1 MTERGERF
9 WQEGCYVGGNNLLER
24 NRYGISRNNK
34 VSFHVGQVDDEHELY
49 LTIHKAFESMPSQ
62 CQNSLPNKMNEQEAN
77 NNATNNVLLKQQF
90 QAITNSSDDEACQYL
105 EMSNYDLEMAVG
117 LYMEVHG
124 DGEVVVEGDDG
135 GADDD
140 INVANVDNTYCVGNN
155 DSNIDALEDNLLEEP
170 GIKIMD
176 ERDEEEGGASGEE
189 EEDENE
195 NNTTFDTL
203 CNQIISPSVD
213 IATTVHV
220 SEHKTDHGASCNT
233 ENSEDEDIAS
243 LTSDSPNYDHLG
255 LDCAELSASV
265 FDEFTLKDDSMDLQD
280 DGLQLAS
287 NHNKMEKIGE
297 HEKENEYNFYAA
309 VEEENELLEDD
320 GEEYILGTMMVRVL
334 QARHVKVCFISVT
347 HTVLFVFIVC
357 DIILIM
363 LCVLITNIISYTSN
377 TNYSPILTITK
388 VGI

>member
-1 MTERGERF
+1 M
-9 WQEGCYVGGNNLLER
+9 
-24 NRYGISRNNK
+24 
-34 VSFHVGQVDDEHELY
+34 
-49 LTIHKAFESMPSQ
+49 
-62 CQNSLPNKMNEQEAN
+62 QNSLKMNEQEAN
-77 NNATNNVLLKQQF
+77 NNATHNVLLKQQF
-90 QAITNSSDDEACQYL
+90 QAITNSSDDVACQYL
-105 EMSNYDLEMAVG
+105 EMSNYSLEMAVG

-140 INVANVDNTYCVGNN
+140 INVANVDDNDCVGNN
-155 DSNIDALEDNLLEEP
+155 NNDIDALEDKFLLEEP
-170 GIKIMD
+170 DIKIMD

-213 IATTVHV
+213 IATAVHV

-233 ENSEDEDIAS
+233 EDSEDEDIAS

-265 FDEFTLKDDSMDLQD
+265 FDEFTLKDDSMDVQD
-280 DGLQLAS
+280 NGALQLAS
-287 NHNKMEKIGE
+287 DHNKMEKIGE
-297 HEKENEYNFYAA
+297 HGNENEYNFYAA
-309 VEEENELLEDD
+309 VEENELLEDD

-334 QARHVKVCFISVT
+334 QARHVKVCFIIVT
-347 HTVLFVFIVC
+347 HSVYFCIHVYTYHMLYQ
-357 DIILIM
+357 IM
-363 LCVLITNIISYTSN
+363 FLLCVLITNIIPYTSN
-377 TNYSPILTITK
+377 TNYI
-388 VGI
+388 

>member
-1 MTERGERF
+1 
-9 WQEGCYVGGNNLLER
+9 
-24 NRYGISRNNK
+24 
-34 VSFHVGQVDDEHELY
+34 
-49 LTIHKAFESMPSQ
+49 
-62 CQNSLPNKMNEQEAN
+62 MNEQEAN
-77 NNATNNVLLKQQF
+77 NNATHNVLLKQQF

-105 EMSNYDLEMAVG
+105 EMSNYSLEMAVG

-135 GADDD
+135 GAGDD
-140 INVANVDNTYCVGNN
+140 INVATVDDTDCVGN
-155 DSNIDALEDNLLEEP
+155 DSIIDALEDKFLLEEP
-170 GIKIMD
+170 DSKIMD

-213 IATTVHV
+213 IATAVHV

-233 ENSEDEDIAS
+233 EDSEDEDIAS

-265 FDEFTLKDDSMDLQD
+265 FDEFTLKDDSMDVQD
-280 DGLQLAS
+280 NGALQLAS
-287 NHNKMEKIGE
+287 DHNKMEKIGE
-297 HEKENEYNFYAA
+297 HEKEHEYNFYAA

-347 HTVLFVFIVC
+347 HTVSSLYLCAHILCCIVLCSLISMQSKPILFHIPQ
-357 DIILIM
+357 
-363 LCVLITNIISYTSN
+363 TQTIS
-377 TNYSPILTITK
+377 SPILTIIK

>member
-1 MTERGERF
+1 M
-9 WQEGCYVGGNNLLER
+9 
-24 NRYGISRNNK
+24 
-34 VSFHVGQVDDEHELY
+34 
-49 LTIHKAFESMPSQ
+49 
-62 CQNSLPNKMNEQEAN
+62 QNSLKMNEQQAN
-77 NNATNNVLLKQQF
+77 NNATHNVLLKQQF
-90 QAITNSSDDEACQYL
+90 QAITNSSDDVACQYL
-105 EMSNYDLEMAVG
+105 EMSNYNLEMAVG

-140 INVANVDNTYCVGNN
+140 INVATVDDTDCVGNN
-155 DSNIDALEDNLLEEP
+155 DSIIDALEDKFLLEEP
-170 GIKIMD
+170 DSKIMD

-213 IATTVHV
+213 IATAVHV

-233 ENSEDEDIAS
+233 EDSEDEDIDIAS

-265 FDEFTLKDDSMDLQD
+265 FDEFTLKDDSMDVQD
-280 DGLQLAS
+280 NGALQLAS
-287 NHNKMEKIGE
+287 DHNKMEKIGE
-297 HEKENEYNFYAA
+297 HENENEYNFYAA

-334 QARHVKVCFISVT
+334 QARHVKVCFILVT
-347 HTVLFVFIVC
+347 HTVSSLYLSYV
-357 DIILIM
+357 
-363 LCVLITNIISYTSN
+363 ISY
-377 TNYSPILTITK
+377 
-388 VGI
+388 

>member
-1 MTERGERF
+1 M
-9 WQEGCYVGGNNLLER
+9 
-24 NRYGISRNNK
+24 
-34 VSFHVGQVDDEHELY
+34 
-49 LTIHKAFESMPSQ
+49 
-62 CQNSLPNKMNEQEAN
+62 QNSLKMNEQEAN
-77 NNATNNVLLKQQF
+77 DNTTNNVLLKQQF
-90 QAITNSSDDEACQYL
+90 QAITNSSDDVACQYL
-105 EMSNYDLEMAVG
+105 EMSNYNLEMAVG

-124 DGEVVVEGDDG
+124 DGEVVVEGG

-140 INVANVDNTYCVGNN
+140 INVANVDDTDCDNN

-170 GIKIMD
+170 DIKIMD
-176 ERDEEEGGASGEE
+176 ERDEEEGGASG

-220 SEHKTDHGASCNT
+220 SDHKTDHGASCNT
-233 ENSEDEDIAS
+233 EDSEDEDIAS

-265 FDEFTLKDDSMDLQD
+265 FDEFTSKDDSMDVQD
-280 DGLQLAS
+280 NGALQLAS

-297 HEKENEYNFYAA
+297 HEKEHEYNFYAA

-347 HTVLFVFIVC
+347 HTVLFVF
-357 DIILIM
+357 M
-363 LCVLITNIISYTSN
+363 
-377 TNYSPILTITK
+377 
-388 VGI
+388 

>member
-1 MTERGERF
+1 
-9 WQEGCYVGGNNLLER
+9 
-24 NRYGISRNNK
+24 
-34 VSFHVGQVDDEHELY
+34 
-49 LTIHKAFESMPSQ
+49 
-62 CQNSLPNKMNEQEAN
+62 MNEQEAN

-90 QAITNSSDDEACQYL
+90 QAITNSSDDVACQYL
-105 EMSNYDLEMAVG
+105 EMSNYSLEMAVG

-140 INVANVDNTYCVGNN
+140 INVATVDDTDCVGN
-155 DSNIDALEDNLLEEP
+155 DSIIDALEDNLLEEP
-170 GIKIMD
+170 DSKIID
-176 ERDEEEGGASGEE
+176 DRDEEGGGASCEE

-213 IATTVHV
+213 IATAVHV

-233 ENSEDEDIAS
+233 EDSEDEDIDIAS

-265 FDEFTLKDDSMDLQD
+265 FDEFTLKDDSKSVQD
-280 DGLQLAS
+280 NGELQLAS

-309 VEEENELLEDD
+309 VEENELLEDD

-347 HTVLFVFIVC
+347 HTVLFVF
-357 DIILIM
+357 M
-363 LCVLITNIISYTSN
+363 
-377 TNYSPILTITK
+377 
-388 VGI
+388 

>member
-1 MTERGERF
+1 
-9 WQEGCYVGGNNLLER
+9 
-24 NRYGISRNNK
+24 
-34 VSFHVGQVDDEHELY
+34 
-49 LTIHKAFESMPSQ
+49 
-62 CQNSLPNKMNEQEAN
+62 MNEQEAN

-90 QAITNSSDDEACQYL
+90 QAITNSSDDVACQYL
-105 EMSNYDLEMAVG
+105 EMSNYNLEMAVG

-124 DGEVVVEGDDG
+124 DGEVVVDGDYG
-135 GADDD
+135 GGDDD
-140 INVANVDNTYCVGNN
+140 INVANVDDTDCDNN
-155 DSNIDALEDNLLEEP
+155 DSINALDDNLLEEP
-170 GIKIMD
+170 DSKIMD

-220 SEHKTDHGASCNT
+220 SEHKTDVGASCNT

-243 LTSDSPNYDHLG
+243 LSDSPNYDHLG

-309 VEEENELLEDD
+309 VEENELLEDD

-334 QARHVKVCFISVT
+334 QARNVKVCFILVT
-347 HTVLFVFIVC
+347 HTVYFCLSCAQSAYYVSFVLLDKYAI
-357 DIILIM
+357 
-363 LCVLITNIISYTSN
+363 
-377 TNYSPILTITK
+377 
-388 VGI
+388 

>member
-1 MTERGERF
+1 
-9 WQEGCYVGGNNLLER
+9 
-24 NRYGISRNNK
+24 
-34 VSFHVGQVDDEHELY
+34 
-49 LTIHKAFESMPSQ
+49 
-62 CQNSLPNKMNEQEAN
+62 MNEQEAN
-77 NNATNNVLLKQQF
+77 NHTTHNVLLKQQF

-140 INVANVDNTYCVGNN
+140 INVANVDDTDCVGNN
-155 DSNIDALEDNLLEEP
+155 DSIIDALDDNLLEEP
-170 GIKIMD
+170 DNKIMD
-176 ERDEEEGGASGEE
+176 DDTDEEGGASGEE

-220 SEHKTDHGASCNT
+220 SEHKTDVGASCNT

-243 LTSDSPNYDHLG
+243 LSDSPNYDHLG

-265 FDEFTLKDDSMDLQD
+265 FDEFTLKDDSMDVQD
-280 DGLQLAS
+280 NGALQLAS
-287 NHNKMEKIGE
+287 DHNKMEKIGE
-297 HEKENEYNFYAA
+297 HENENEYNFYAA

-334 QARHVKVCFISVT
+334 QARNVKVCYILVT
-347 HTVLFVFIVC
+347 HTVYVC
-357 DIILIM
+357 LSCAHIILCFI
-363 LCVLITNIISYTSN
+363 CA
-377 TNYSPILTITK
+377 P
-388 VGI
+388 

>member
-1 MTERGERF
+1 M
-9 WQEGCYVGGNNLLER
+9 
-24 NRYGISRNNK
+24 
-34 VSFHVGQVDDEHELY
+34 
-49 LTIHKAFESMPSQ
+49 
-62 CQNSLPNKMNEQEAN
+62 QNSLKMNEQEAN
-77 NNATNNVLLKQQF
+77 DNTTNNVLLKQQF

-140 INVANVDNTYCVGNN
+140 INVANVDDTDCDNN

-170 GIKIMD
+170 DYDHLEIMD
-176 ERDEEEGGASGEE
+176 DRDEEGGGASCEE
-189 EEDENE
+189 EDDENE

-213 IATTVHV
+213 IATAMHV
-220 SEHKTDHGASCNT
+220 SEHKTDVGASCNT

-265 FDEFTLKDDSMDLQD
+265 FDEFTLKDDSMDVQD
-280 DGLQLAS
+280 NGALQLAS
-287 NHNKMEKIGE
+287 DHNKMEKIGE
-297 HEKENEYNFYAA
+297 HENENEYNFYAA

-363 LCVLITNIISYTSN
+363 LCVLITNIILYTSN
-377 TNYSPILTITK
+377 TNYI
-388 VGI
+388 

>member
-1 MTERGERF
+1 
-9 WQEGCYVGGNNLLER
+9 
-24 NRYGISRNNK
+24 
-34 VSFHVGQVDDEHELY
+34 
-49 LTIHKAFESMPSQ
+49 
-62 CQNSLPNKMNEQEAN
+62 MNEQEAN
-77 NNATNNVLLKQQF
+77 NNATHNVLLKQQF
-90 QAITNSSDDEACQYL
+90 QAITNSSDDVACQYL
-105 EMSNYDLEMAVG
+105 EMSNYNLEMAVG

-124 DGEVVVEGDDG
+124 DGEVVVDGDYG

-140 INVANVDNTYCVGNN
+140 INVATVDDTHCVGNN
-155 DSNIDALEDNLLEEP
+155 DRIIDALDDNLLEEP
-170 GIKIMD
+170 DYDHIKIMD

-203 CNQIISPSVD
+203 CNHQTISPSVD
-213 IATTVHV
+213 ITTTVHV
-220 SEHKTDHGASCNT
+220 SEHKTDVGASCNT
-233 ENSEDEDIAS
+233 ENSEEEDIDIAS

-297 HEKENEYNFYAA
+297 HEKEHEYNFYAA

-357 DIILIM
+357 DIMLIM
-363 LCVLITNIISYTSN
+363 LCVLITNIIPYTSN
-377 TNYSPILTITK
+377 TNYI
-388 VGI
+388 

>member
-1 MTERGERF
+1 
-9 WQEGCYVGGNNLLER
+9 
-24 NRYGISRNNK
+24 
-34 VSFHVGQVDDEHELY
+34 
-49 LTIHKAFESMPSQ
+49 
-62 CQNSLPNKMNEQEAN
+62 
-77 NNATNNVLLKQQF
+77 
-90 QAITNSSDDEACQYL
+90 
-105 EMSNYDLEMAVG
+105 
-117 LYMEVHG
+117 MEVHG

-140 INVANVDNTYCVGNN
+140 INVANVDDTDCDNN
-155 DSNIDALEDNLLEEP
+155 DSINDALDDNLFEEP
-170 GIKIMD
+170 NSKIMD
-176 ERDEEEGGASGEE
+176 DRDEEEGGASC

-220 SEHKTDHGASCNT
+220 SEHKTDVGASCNT
-233 ENSEDEDIAS
+233 EDSEDEDIAS

-265 FDEFTLKDDSMDLQD
+265 FDEFTLKDDSKSVHDY
-280 DGLQLAS
+280 GELQLAS

-309 VEEENELLEDD
+309 VEENELLEDD

-334 QARHVKVCFISVT
+334 QARNVKVCFISVT
-347 HTVLFVFIVC
+347 HTVLFVF
-357 DIILIM
+357 M
-363 LCVLITNIISYTSN
+363 
-377 TNYSPILTITK
+377 
-388 VGI
+388 